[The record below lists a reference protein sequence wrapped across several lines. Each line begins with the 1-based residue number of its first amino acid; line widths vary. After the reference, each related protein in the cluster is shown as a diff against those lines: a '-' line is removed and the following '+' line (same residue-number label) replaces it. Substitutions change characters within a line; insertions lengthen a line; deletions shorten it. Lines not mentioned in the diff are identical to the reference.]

1 MAHARY
7 NIIRL
12 SRADKGNFGFT
23 LIELLIVSA
32 VLALVLSSLCGIYL
46 SVADEWQRQDGRG
59 TALAST
65 SMACS
70 KISDYLS
77 QAVGVEVVNRFT
89 PADALA
95 VNLPANRAH
104 DIYVPVWNSGKI
116 QYQSGQWVIFYLSDS
131 TGSYSRSGD
140 ILWAATMTW
149 ETFPRSVRPDPAW
162 SLYYD
167 QPKGKITP
175 ISSLQFAKTNDAL
188 PIVTMTITSTYKS
201 GQTESLVKQHKSVCL
216 QNAY

>member
-1 MAHARY
+1 MAHVHY
-7 NIIRL
+7 SIIRS
-12 SRADKGNFGFT
+12 SRANRLNCGFT

-32 VLALVLSSLCGIYL
+32 VLALVLSSICGIYL

-65 SMACS
+65 SMACTR
-70 KISDYLS
+70 ISDYLA
-77 QAVGVEVVNRFT
+77 QAVGVVLVNRFAT
-89 PADALA
+89 ADALA

-104 DIYVPVWNSGKI
+104 GIYVPTWNSGKI
-116 QYQSGQWVIFYLSDS
+116 QYQSGLWIIFYLSDS

-140 ILWAATMTW
+140 ILWAATMNW
-149 ETFPRSVRPDPAW
+149 GAFPRSVAPDPVW

-167 QPKGKITP
+167 QPRGKIEP
-175 ISSLQFAKTNDAL
+175 ISSLRFATTSGAV
-188 PIVTMTITSTYKS
+188 PTVTMTVTSTYKS
-201 GQTESLVKQHKSVCL
+201 GQTESSIQQRKTICL